1 MQNLPSKKII
11 LAQTF
16 IIFVLPIFLLYFHIL
31 PMNWRFILLAVSS
44 LLIYGIIKREDWS
57 FEDMGVR
64 HDNFKKATPFYLV
77 FTILGLAALFI
88 IANKAGFPDND
99 TPAFLIK
106 TWVFFLPVSFFQE
119 FAFRSFLMP
128 RLKMIYQKKYL
139 IVLVNAVLFTLLHII
154 YPNLGLILPLMFV
167 SGILFAWLYY
177 KYPNLIL
184 VSVSHSILNVTA
196 MLLGFFPMS

>member
-44 LLIYGIIKREDWS
+44 LLIYGIIKRENWS
-57 FEDMGVR
+57 FEEMGVR
-64 HDNFKKATPFYLV
+64 HDNFRKSFPFYFG
-77 FTILGLAALFI
+77 FTLIGFVALFL
-88 IANKAGFPDND
+88 IANKMHFPDND
-99 TPAFLIK
+99 TPSFLIK

-119 FAFRSFLMP
+119 FAFRSFLIP
-128 RLKMIYQKKYL
+128 RLKEIYKKKYIIL
-139 IVLVNAVLFTLLHII
+139 LVNAILFALMHII
-154 YPNLGLILPLMFV
+154 YPNAGIILPLTFV

-177 KYPNLIL
+177 KYPNLIF